1 LRRYALDVN
10 VERADDVVTHQRLL
24 EEARDPERRPALSV
38 RVVQVR
44 NPVIHPSTHWN
55 WIYCNRMVA
64 CCTRVDFDLRFVQ
77 KCVHRFLT
85 KYLSVFDNA
94 KV

>member
-10 VERADDVVTHQRLL
+10 AERADDVVTHQRLL

-44 NPVIHPSTHWN
+44 NPSVHPL
-55 WIYCNRMVA
+55 
-64 CCTRVDFDLRFVQ
+64 D
-77 KCVHRFLT
+77 
-85 KYLSVFDNA
+85 
-94 KV
+94 